1 MPLEDWSY
9 RVEQAVA
16 AGDAKAE
23 AVFQTV
29 TVLWYKWANARET
42 CRRAR
47 AVRSVFAF
55 FVAPEETELAVSWRG
70 GIVVG
75 EWLEKLMTNE
85 FVAREDAARP
95 KAWLAWSSGK
105 DSAWAL
111 HTVRLAAEFEVVA
124 LLTTVNRTHGRVAM
138 HAVRESL
145 LEMQTAAAGLPLV
158 KVPIPSPCSNEIYE
172 SAMSKAMARAS
183 DEGVRHVIFGDLFLE
198 DIRAYREK
206 QLARCEMTPLFPLWK
221 KDTRALAQNMIAG
234 GLRAYLTCVDPR
246 QLDRGF
252 AGRRFDTELLAELP
266 AQVDPCGENGEFHT
280 FACAGPMFRAE
291 VPVTVGEIVERDG
304 FVFADLLPRNAAART
319 A

>member
-1 MPLEDWSY
+1 M
-9 RVEQAVA
+9 
-16 AGDAKAE
+16 AGE
-23 AVFQTV
+23 MQ
-29 TVLWYKWANARET
+29 
-42 CRRAR
+42 
-47 AVRSVFAF
+47 S
-55 FVAPEETELAVSWRG
+55 RG
-70 GIVVG
+70 V
-75 EWLEKLMTNE
+75 
-85 FVAREDAARP
+85 ARP

-111 HTVRLAAEFEVVA
+111 HTVRLAGEYDVVA

-145 LEMQTAAAGLPLV
+145 LEMQAEAVGLLLV
-158 KVPIPSPCSNEIYE
+158 KVAIPAPCSNEIYE
-172 SAMSKAMARAS
+172 AAMSEAMARAR

-206 QLARCEMTPLFPLWK
+206 QLAACGMIPVFPLWGK
-221 KDTRALAQNMIAG
+221 ETRRLAEDMLAG

-246 QLDRGF
+246 QLDRAF
-252 AGRRFDTELLAELP
+252 AGRRFDAELLAEFP

-291 VPVTVGEIVERDG
+291 VQVTVGEIVERDG
-304 FVFADLLPRNAAART
+304 FVFADLLPRDAAART